1 MNIERKNKLG
11 WLLGFLL
18 LGVLFFLNL
27 WVGSVMLP
35 GIKILH
41 ALFSPDS
48 ASGVTAVIVNQYR
61 LPQAVTALS
70 TGIVLSLSGLILQ
83 TLFRNPLAGPS
94 VLGISSGASLGVAI
108 VILAGSLT
116 GFTFMGVS
124 LLGNTSIVLAA
135 FAGALLVLSVIL
147 YVSGRIGN
155 ILTVLIIGI
164 MLGYTVSA
172 LVSILQYFS
181 GSDELHAYVL
191 WGLGS
196 FSNTSP
202 GQSLFLL
209 VIAFIGGLF
218 TFFYI
223 KPLNAL
229 LLGEQYAK
237 SLGFNTRRIQTVLIL
252 FVGILIAAGTA
263 FTGPIAFLGLAVPHI
278 TRGIFKSSQHRI
290 LVPGTILMGAS
301 IALLCNLL
309 AKLPGMDVS
318 LPINAVTSL
327 VGAPVIIV
335 VLLKSRQLKSVK

>member
-1 MNIERKNKLG
+1 
-11 WLLGFLL
+11 
-18 LGVLFFLNL
+18 
-27 WVGSVMLP
+27 
-35 GIKILH
+35 
-41 ALFSPDS
+41 
-48 ASGVTAVIVNQYR
+48 
-61 LPQAVTALS
+61 LS

-147 YVSGRIGN
+147 FVSGRIGN

-202 GQSLFLL
+202 AQSLFLL
-209 VIAFIGGLF
+209 IIAFIGGIF

>member
-1 MNIERKNKLG
+1 
-11 WLLGFLL
+11 
-18 LGVLFFLNL
+18 
-27 WVGSVMLP
+27 MLP
-35 GIKILH
+35 GMKILR
-41 ALFSPDS
+41 ALFSPDT

-147 YVSGRIGN
+147 FVSGRIGN

-202 GQSLFLL
+202 AQSLFLL
-209 VIAFIGGLF
+209 IIAFIGGIF

>member
-35 GIKILH
+35 GMKILR
-41 ALFSPDS
+41 ALFSPDT

-147 YVSGRIGN
+147 FVSGRIGN

-202 GQSLFLL
+202 AQSLFLL
-209 VIAFIGGLF
+209 IIAFIGGIF